1 MAVISVFPFRER
13 CEHRTRCAGLK
24 HWRSRDCLISLAEH
38 SHIPVSG
45 MACKTRARLH
55 SRSVSE
61 GRSVIMTHIIE
72 GSVVL
77 ITGANGGL
85 GEEFVA
91 QALARGARKV
101 YATAR
106 KPRDWSDPRVV
117 PLVLDVTDPAS
128 VAAAAEAATDVTVVL
143 NNAGISFH
151 NELAETAIDD
161 VRRMF
166 DTNFFGALDVATRF
180 APTLRRNGGGVLLN
194 VLSLLSWVSI
204 GGAYSAS
211 KAALWSATNA
221 LRLELAPHGTLVV
234 GLHLGPT
241 DTPMNTGY
249 TAPMNDPADV
259 VRIAL
264 NGIEAGEFEVLAD
277 DICAEVK
284 QKLAAP
290 IETMYPQ
297 LVEVGGGR
305 GADSTRV
312 SLAN

>member
-1 MAVISVFPFRER
+1 
-13 CEHRTRCAGLK
+13 
-24 HWRSRDCLISLAEH
+24 
-38 SHIPVSG
+38 
-45 MACKTRARLH
+45 
-55 SRSVSE
+55 
-61 GRSVIMTHIIE
+61 MTHIID

-91 QALARGARKV
+91 QTLARGARKV

-106 KPRDWSDPRVV
+106 TARDWSDPRVV
-117 PLVLDVTDPAS
+117 PLILDVTDPAS
-128 VAAAAEAATDVTVVL
+128 VAAAAEAATDVTAVV
-143 NNAGISFH
+143 NNAGINFPS
-151 NELAETAIDD
+151 ELSEAVIDD
-161 VRRMF
+161 ARRMF
-166 DTNFFGALDVATRF
+166 DTNFFGAIDVATRF
-180 APTLRRNGGGVLLN
+180 APTLHRNGGGVLLN
-194 VLSLLSWVSI
+194 VLSLASWVSI

-211 KAALWSATNA
+211 KAALWSATNT
-221 LRLELAPHGTLVV
+221 LRLELAPHGTQVV

-241 DTPMNTGY
+241 DTPMNAGY

-264 NGIEAGEFEVLAD
+264 DGIEAGEFEILAD

-297 LVEVGGGR
+297 LVEVTGGR
-305 GADSTRV
+305 VGDRDVTHRTQG
-312 SLAN
+312 SLVN